1 MPKRGNWEEIYGHYK
16 KYAKISLTKIM
27 PNPEFSYIFILKNSE
42 YGREIFEY
50 LKKGDEGFSKI
61 WISKIWV
68 IPLRFRHL
76 LKNWFYL
83 FKNFNNQFPK
93 KPQSLAQLL

>member
-1 MPKRGNWEEIYGHYK
+1 
-16 KYAKISLTKIM
+16 M

-61 WISKIWV
+61 
-68 IPLRFRHL
+68 
-76 LKNWFYL
+76 
-83 FKNFNNQFPK
+83 
-93 KPQSLAQLL
+93 